1 MKEVVITYCGPCGYE
16 RRAKTAAAALQKEL
30 GVEATLKAGTG
41 GVFHVRVGDEIV
53 AARTK
58 SHFPDSEHIVEA
70 VSKSL
75 NRAER

>member
-1 MKEVVITYCGPCGYE
+1 MKGVVITYCRPCGYE
-16 RRAKTAAAALQKEL
+16 KRAKTAASALQKEL

-41 GVFHVRVGDEIV
+41 GIFQVRVGDEIV

-75 NRAER
+75 HRG